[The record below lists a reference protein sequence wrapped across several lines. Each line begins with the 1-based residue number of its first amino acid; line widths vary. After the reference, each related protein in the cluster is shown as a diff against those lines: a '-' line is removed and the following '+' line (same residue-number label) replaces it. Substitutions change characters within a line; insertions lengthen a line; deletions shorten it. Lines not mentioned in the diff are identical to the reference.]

1 MIGLDTNVL
10 ARCYV
15 DDAADKEAT
24 RQRVAAQRLIE
35 SGRALMVATTVL
47 LEFGWVLRGYYE
59 FRRKQIAAAFEHLL
73 GLPHVPIQNEAA
85 VRAAL
90 IAYGEGFVFADAL
103 HHPSYA
109 ECEWVATFDDNG
121 FARKANKRAM
131 LPRVSIP
138 Q

>member
-10 ARCYV
+10 ARYYV

-24 RQRVAAQRLIE
+24 RQRLAAQRLIE
-35 SGRALMVATTVL
+35 SGRALVVATTVL
-47 LEFGWVLRGYYE
+47 LEFEWVLRGYYE
-59 FRRKQIAAAFEHLL
+59 FSRKQIAAAFEHLL
-73 GLPHVPIQNEAA
+73 SLPHVSIQNEAA

-90 IAYGEGFVFADAL
+90 VAYGEGFDFADAL
-103 HHPSYA
+103 HHASYA
-109 ECEWVATFDDNG
+109 ACESLASFDDKG

-131 LPRVSIP
+131 LPRVSVP